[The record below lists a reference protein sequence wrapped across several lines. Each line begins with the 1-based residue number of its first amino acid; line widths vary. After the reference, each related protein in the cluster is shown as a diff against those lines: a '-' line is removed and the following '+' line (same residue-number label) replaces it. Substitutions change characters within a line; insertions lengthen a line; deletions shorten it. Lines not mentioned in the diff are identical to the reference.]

1 MYTGE
6 VKNFSPAKGYGFLS
20 NSNGGPDVFVHFS
33 AIQCDGYKS
42 LDVGDVV
49 QYDIETG
56 PKGKPQAAQVTVLR
70 KAGR

>member
-1 MYTGE
+1 MYTGT
-6 VKNFSPAKGYGFLS
+6 VLTFSAPKGYGFVS
-20 NSNGGPDVFVHFS
+20 NNAGGPDVFVHFS
-33 AIQCDGYKS
+33 ALLMDGYKS